1 MSKRM
6 LFLMSITLLTLNT
19 VNAFRGQGM
28 LFLESD
34 FKACGESDGDKD
46 MFCALNSA
54 QFNDCGKLIKIKGPK
69 GNAIVKVK
77 YECPTCSFGDLG
89 LSPEVLSK
97 IANPD
102 DNEIPITW
110 SFIGESDGF
119 IHGHRNVPKVVP
131 RAEEPAP
138 EAPKDEPKTEEKE
151 APKEEPKETDEKE
164 APKEEPKETDEKE
177 APKDEPKETDEKEA
191 PKEEPKESE
200 EKEDPK
206 DEPKEKEVKEAPKEE
221 PKEKED
227 PKDEPKEKEAKEAPK
242 KEPKEKETPKEEPK
256 ETKEKTPK
264 DTPKENE
271 APKKAPKEKETTKK
285 APKKAPIQNPKV
297 IEKPK
302 GIKVAQE
309 KIGITPVKVKNN
321 PKVAKGLGTGGKSAQ
336 LVDDNKSTLKFGKEK
351 EKKANNVSTK
361 FGAGDPNVFIAN
373 NASNHTSTNDEDPNI
388 DDDEDDDSR
397 VIPATPTTTDQVL
410 NENNN
415 DQIQNEININKQL
428 QSQNHQDSS
437 NSMMKLELFSNKFT
451 FITVLL
457 AVTYLFD

>member
-54 QFNDCGKLIKIKGPK
+54 QFNDCGKHIKIKGPK

-119 IHGHRNVPKVVP
+119 NHGHRNVPKVVP

-138 EAPKDEPKTEEKE
+138 EAPKDEPK
-151 APKEEPKETDEKE
+151 ETDEKE
-164 APKEEPKETDEKE
+164 APKDEPKETDEKE
-177 APKDEPKETDEKEA
+177 APKDEPKTEEKEAPKDEPKTEEKEA

-206 DEPKEKEVKEAPKEE
+206 DEPKEKEV
-221 PKEKED
+221 
-227 PKDEPKEKEAKEAPK
+227 KEAPK

-297 IEKPK
+297 IAKPK
-302 GIKVAQE
+302 GIKVAQD

-321 PKVAKGLGTGGKSAQ
+321 PKVSKGLGTGGKSAK

-373 NASNHTSTNDEDPNI
+373 NASNHKKTTSTNDEDPNI

-415 DQIQNEININKQL
+415 DQFQNEININKQL
-428 QSQNHQDSS
+428 QPQNHQYSS